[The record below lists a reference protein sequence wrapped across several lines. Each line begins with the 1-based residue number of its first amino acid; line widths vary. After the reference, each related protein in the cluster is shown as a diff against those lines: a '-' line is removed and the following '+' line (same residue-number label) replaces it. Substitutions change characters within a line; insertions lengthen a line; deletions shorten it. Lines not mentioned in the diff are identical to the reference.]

1 MKMWKWQLRL
11 CNMNYCLFIS
21 VTGAW
26 TKALSTPTSKW
37 RIAQWTTRT
46 WSFPTARTVGR
57 RVNCGGFHQIH
68 FGRIEKHSILMYH
81 LQDSEGGG
89 CINILNSGIGS
100 SRPREESQPPTFQYL
115 LEANLLFIFKSSEFR
130 RHCLNFDADLS
141 WETEHIVPLMSYY
154 FFGQEFW
161 KLWTLCVFWL
171 TDIWPRDL

>member
-57 RVNCGGFHQIH
+57 RVNCGGLHQIH
-68 FGRIEKHSILMYH
+68 FGRIEKHSMLMYH

-89 CINILNSGIGS
+89 CIKIWN
-100 SRPREESQPPTFQYL
+100 RVKPPTWRISTSDISVFTWGQSIVYFL
-115 LEANLLFIFKSSEFR
+115 KVRNLEDIVWTSMLVFR
-130 RHCLNFDADLS
+130 EKRN
-141 WETEHIVPLMSYY
+141 
-154 FFGQEFW
+154 
-161 KLWTLCVFWL
+161 TLCF
-171 TDIWPRDL
+171 